1 MVKHLKVLNIYINL
15 KNQLVMIK
23 SLAGII
29 VPIYSDLSILSCD
42 GCDQS
47 KLTMQIYYIYRYIYI
62 NVSGLSI
69 KIEVEGINKKVEGG
83 FGVLPQ
89 WRLRG
94 QSPRIRGSWGSKAPA
109 EIEFHKF

>member
-1 MVKHLKVLNIYINL
+1 MVKRLKVLNIYINL
-15 KNQLVMIK
+15 KNQLVMIT
-23 SLAGII
+23 SLTGII

-69 KIEVEGINKKVEGG
+69 KIEVEGINKKVERG
-83 FGVLPQ
+83 FGGPPPVAVAGAEPSHQGVLGVKGPS
-89 WRLRG
+89 RN
-94 QSPRIRGSWGSKAPA
+94 
-109 EIEFHKF
+109 

>member
-83 FGVLPQ
+83 F
-89 WRLRG
+89 
-94 QSPRIRGSWGSKAPA
+94 WGPPPVAVAGA
-109 EIEFHKF
+109 EPSH

>member
-1 MVKHLKVLNIYINL
+1 MVKRLNVLNIYINL
-15 KNQLVMIK
+15 KNQLVMIT
-23 SLAGII
+23 SLTGII

-83 FGVLPQ
+83 FGGPPPVAVAGAEPSHQGVLGVKGPS
-89 WRLRG
+89 RN
-94 QSPRIRGSWGSKAPA
+94 
-109 EIEFHKF
+109 

>member
-23 SLAGII
+23 SLTGII

-47 KLTMQIYYIYRYIYI
+47 KLTMQIYRYIYI

-83 FGVLPQ
+83 FGGPPPVAVAGAEPSHQGVLGVKGPS
-89 WRLRG
+89 RN
-94 QSPRIRGSWGSKAPA
+94 
-109 EIEFHKF
+109 